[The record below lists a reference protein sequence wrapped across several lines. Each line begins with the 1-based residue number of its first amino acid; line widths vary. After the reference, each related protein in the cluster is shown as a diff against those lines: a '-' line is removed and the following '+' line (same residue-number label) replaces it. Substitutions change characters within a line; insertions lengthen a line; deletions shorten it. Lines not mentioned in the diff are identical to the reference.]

1 MTGPPEEPPRSRTPR
16 LGPWLRSYGKGEQ
29 ESRRERTVTTLV
41 GGAAAVAFLAVLLGV
56 LWLFVRYPLPTL
68 GGLVAV
74 WGVGLSILLV
84 KRQRA
89 RLRDELRRRSLL
101 RPERRE

>member
-1 MTGPPEEPPRSRTPR
+1 V
-16 LGPWLRSYGKGEQ
+16 GPWLRSYGERQ
-29 ESRRERTVTTLV
+29 RESRRERWFSALI
-41 GGAAAVAFLAVLLGV
+41 GAAAAAVSLAVLVGV

-68 GGLVAV
+68 AGLVGV

-84 KRQRA
+84 KRQRT

-101 RPERRE
+101 K

>member
-1 MTGPPEEPPRSRTPR
+1 M
-16 LGPWLRSYGKGEQ
+16 
-29 ESRRERTVTTLV
+29 LV
-41 GGAAAVAFLAVLLGV
+41 GGGAAAAFLAVLLGV
-56 LWLFVRYPLPTL
+56 LWLFVRYPLLTFA
-68 GGLVAV
+68 GLIGL

-101 RPERRE
+101 RPDRGK

>member
-1 MTGPPEEPPRSRTPR
+1 MTNPTEEPPRSRTPR
-16 LGPWLRSYGKGEQ
+16 VGPWLRSYGERQ
-29 ESRRERTVTTLV
+29 RESRRERWVSTLI
-41 GGAAAVAFLAVLLGV
+41 GAGAAAAFLAVLLGV

-68 GGLVAV
+68 GGLVGV

-89 RLRDELRRRSLL
+89 RLHDELRRRSLMK
-101 RPERRE
+101 